1 MRRRNTIFNQVVQL
15 LSHSGFL
22 KIVNRYDGDKYT
34 KRMDCRQQL
43 LIGLYSQIKEL
54 VSLRDIETSLKSHS
68 DKWHHIGLES
78 VARSTLADANAERPS
93 EIFGELF
100 YAFLEKCQRLAPRHR
115 FRFEAPVFSF
125 DSTLISLCMTS
136 FPWAKFRK
144 RKGAMK
150 LHMLLDHDGYLPSF
164 ISMTD
169 GKCHDVRLSRD
180 PEHGLPKLPPDSI
193 LTIDRGYIDFGWLY
207 QLHNQGTTFIVRTK
221 SNMAYDVAGQ
231 HQPPSKRLGILKDE
245 LIDLKNFYQ
254 TESYSESLRLI
265 RFYDKEEKVELEFLT
280 NNLKLAATT
289 IARLYK
295 GRWQIEIFFKWIKQ
309 HLRVKTFIGTSKN
322 AVMTQVWIAMILYLL
337 LSFIKFQTKY
347 SSSLLELVRVIR
359 ELVWDTRSF
368 LEVLR
373 VNFEELQS
381 MRKIPVQMAFY

>member
-1 MRRRNTIFNQVVQL
+1 
-15 LSHSGFL
+15 
-22 KIVNRYDGDKYT
+22 
-34 KRMDCRQQL
+34 
-43 LIGLYSQIKEL
+43 
-54 VSLRDIETSLKSHS
+54 
-68 DKWHHIGLES
+68 
-78 VARSTLADANAERPS
+78 
-93 EIFGELF
+93 
-100 YAFLEKCQRLAPRHR
+100 
-115 FRFEAPVFSF
+115 
-125 DSTLISLCMTS
+125 
-136 FPWAKFRK
+136 
-144 RKGAMK
+144 MK

-180 PEHGLPKLPPDSI
+180 PQCGLPKLPPDSI
-193 LTIDRGYIDFGWLY
+193 LTIDRGYIDFDWLY
-207 QLHNQGTTFIVRTK
+207 QLHNQGTTFIVRMK

-231 HQPPSKRLGILKDE
+231 HQMASKRLGVLKDE

-254 TESYSESLRLI
+254 DESYPESLRLI

-295 GRWQIEIFFKWIKQ
+295 GRWQIEIFFKWMKQ

-347 SSSLLELVRVIR
+347 SSSLLELLRVIR
-359 ELVWDTRSF
+359 ELVWDTRSL
-368 LEVLR
+368 LELLR

-381 MRKIPVQMAFY
+381 MCRMPVQMAFY